1 MMSVDVEL
9 DRRSPGRPEVEG
21 EGRKGAASQQATR
34 HRRLLLLF
42 SPTILAILY
51 FGLLTSPRYESEAHF
66 TVRTASK
73 PMVSTG
79 FASILQMVGLN
90 RSNDDVF
97 SVQTYIESRDMVR
110 QLEEKVPLREIYG
123 KAGWLDLVA
132 RYPSPIYGSSME
144 DLHKYLGW
152 MITTVYRSSTG
163 LTTLNVQ
170 AFDPADAKLI
180 AQRVLELSEAHVN
193 SINRRIHDDA
203 VRLAVEEVRRNEE
216 RLISAQVEI
225 TKFRNSELMLDAA
238 SSSIL
243 VMELIAGLSAELA
256 RVQAQTREMS
266 LGAVNNPA
274 LAGLRTR
281 ASALEEQI
289 LLERQKIASGSGGL
303 AQKLAIFE
311 RLALEREFAK
321 KALEVSVKTL
331 EQAQT
336 ETRRQQLYLVR
347 VVEPLDPDTA
357 TQPERLRLIATIFSL
372 NLIGA
377 LVGWLL
383 WAGVNEHGGA
393 G

>member
-1 MMSVDVEL
+1 
-9 DRRSPGRPEVEG
+9 
-21 EGRKGAASQQATR
+21 
-34 HRRLLLLF
+34 
-42 SPTILAILY
+42 
-51 FGLLTSPRYESEAHF
+51 
-66 TVRTASK
+66 
-73 PMVSTG
+73 VSSG

-90 RSNDDVF
+90 RSSDDVF
-97 SVQTYIESRDMVR
+97 SVQSFIESRDMVR
-110 QLEEKVPLREIYG
+110 QLGERVPLRDIYG
-123 KAGWLDLVA
+123 KASWLDPVA

-152 MITTVYRSSTG
+152 MITTIYRSSTG

-180 AQRVLELSEAHVN
+180 AQRVLELSENHVN
-193 SINRRIHDDA
+193 NINKRIHDDA
-203 VRLAVEEVRRNEE
+203 VRVAAEEVRRHEE

-238 SSSIL
+238 SSSII

-256 RVQAQTREMS
+256 RVQAQAREMT

-274 LAGLRTR
+274 LAGLRVR
-281 ASALEEQI
+281 AAALDEQI
-289 LLERQKIASGSGGL
+289 LQERQKIASGSGGL

-311 RLALEREFAK
+311 RLTLEKEFAK
-321 KALEVSVKTL
+321 KALEVAVKGL
-331 EQAQT
+331 EQAQI

-347 VVEPLDPDTA
+347 VVEPADADTS
-357 TQPERLRLIATIFSL
+357 TQPERLRMIATIFAL

-383 WAGVNEHGGA
+383 WAGVHEHGESA
-393 G
+393 

>member
-1 MMSVDVEL
+1 MAVETQLDVRAPDRPGPRVDKVEAGI
-9 DRRSPGRPEVEG
+9 RTS
-21 EGRKGAASQQATR
+21 
-34 HRRLLLLF
+34 HRWRWLVLL
-42 SPTILAILY
+42 SPTLLALLY
-51 FGLLTSPRYESEAHF
+51 YCVLASDRYEAEAQF

-79 FASILQMVGLN
+79 FANILQMVGLN
-90 RSNDDVF
+90 RSSDDVF

-110 QLEEKVPLREIYG
+110 QLAEKVPLREIYG
-123 KAGWLDLVA
+123 KASWFDIVA

-152 MITTVYRSSTG
+152 MVTTVYRSSTG

-193 SINRRIHDDA
+193 NINKRIHDDA
-203 VRLAVEEVRRNEE
+203 VRLAVDEVRRHEE

-256 RVQAQTREMS
+256 RVQAQSREMS

-281 ASALEEQI
+281 AAALEEQI
-289 LLERQKIASGSGGL
+289 LVERQKIASGSGGL
-303 AQKLAIFE
+303 AQKLAVFE

-321 KALEVSVKTL
+321 KALEVAVKSL
-331 EQAQT
+331 EQAQA

-347 VVEPLDPDTA
+347 VVEPLEADTS
-357 TQPERLRLIATIFSL
+357 TQPERLRMLATILAL
-372 NLIGA
+372 NLIGG

-383 WAGVNEHGGA
+383 WAGVREHGGTA
-393 G
+393 